1 MFNLERKDCTT
12 VRSLLGSRP
21 GHVKGEIVTGIGADL
36 NIYLDEAGTL
46 SVRISAEPSHVR
58 LQPLRPS

>member
-46 SVRISAEPSHVR
+46 SVRIRAENLVM
-58 LQPLRPS
+58 